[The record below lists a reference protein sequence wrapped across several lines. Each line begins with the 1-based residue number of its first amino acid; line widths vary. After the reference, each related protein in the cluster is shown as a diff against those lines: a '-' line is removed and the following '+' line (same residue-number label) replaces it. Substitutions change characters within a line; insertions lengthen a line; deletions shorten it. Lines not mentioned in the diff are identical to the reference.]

1 MDSPGKIGQR
11 EPSESRVAVITGGA
25 SGIGQALAVA
35 YAEIGVK
42 SVVGYF
48 PGDPHDPQETLNA
61 VSEAGG
67 ECLMIEADVR
77 STASCDALVD
87 AAISTYGR
95 LDAVV
100 ANAGILR
107 RARLAD
113 MTDSDWDDI
122 MSVDFAGV
130 MKIFR
135 AGVKHL
141 TSGAALVAVSS
152 QTGGVW
158 GWTEHAHYAAAK
170 SGILGFVRSVADELG
185 PLGIRANTVLPGVI
199 ETPQSLDLVNSLGK
213 AGLDASA
220 QRVPLRRVGTATE
233 VARVIRFLTGPE
245 SSYIT
250 GAEIRV
256 DGGITISQP
265 T

>member
-1 MDSPGKIGQR
+1 MNNHS
-11 EPSESRVAVITGGA
+11 EPSQSSPDSRVAVITGGA

-35 YAEIGVK
+35 YAEAGVN
-42 SVVGYF
+42 SVVGYY
-48 PGDPHDPQETLNA
+48 PGDPHDPETTREA
-61 VSEAGG
+61 VRAAGG
-67 ECLMIEADVR
+67 DCLMVEADVR
-77 STASCDALVD
+77 STASCDALVE
-87 AAISTYGR
+87 AAIATYGR
-95 LDAVV
+95 LDSIV

-107 RARLAD
+107 RARLD
-113 MTDSDWDDI
+113 EMTDSDWDEI

-141 TSGAALVAVSS
+141 TSGGALVAVSS

-158 GWTEHAHYAAAK
+158 GWKEHSHYAAAK
-170 SGILGFVRSVADELG
+170 SGILGLVRSLADELG
-185 PLGIRANTVLPGVI
+185 PLGIRANTVIPGVI
-199 ETPQSLDLVNSLGK
+199 ETPQSLDLTHSLGQE
-213 AGLDASA
+213 GLTAA
-220 QRVPLRRVGTATE
+220 ARRIPLRRVGTAAE
-233 VARVIRFLTGPE
+233 VANVIRFLTSPE

-256 DGGITISQP
+256 DGGITVSQP

>member
-1 MDSPGKIGQR
+1 MSNQSEATRSSPN
-11 EPSESRVAVITGGA
+11 SRVAVITGGA

-35 YAEIGVK
+35 YAEVGMR
-42 SVVGYF
+42 SVVGYY
-48 PGDPHDPQETLNA
+48 PGDPHDPEKTREA
-61 VSEAGG
+61 VRAAGG
-67 ECLMIEADVR
+67 ECLMVPCDVR
-77 STASCDALVD
+77 STASCDALVQT
-87 AAISTYGR
+87 AITSYGR
-95 LDAVV
+95 LDAIV

-107 RARLAD
+107 KAPLHALS
-113 MTDSDWDDI
+113 DSDWDEI

-135 AGVKHL
+135 SGVTHL
-141 TSGAALVAVSS
+141 TSGGALVAVSS

-158 GWTEHAHYAAAK
+158 GWKEHSHYAAAK
-170 SGILGFVRSVADELG
+170 SGILGLVRSLADELG

-199 ETPQSLDLVNSLGK
+199 ETPQSLDLTHSLGPQ
-213 AGLDASA
+213 GLQSA
-220 QRVPLRRVGTATE
+220 VPRIPLRRVGTATE

-256 DGGITISQP
+256 DGGITVSQP